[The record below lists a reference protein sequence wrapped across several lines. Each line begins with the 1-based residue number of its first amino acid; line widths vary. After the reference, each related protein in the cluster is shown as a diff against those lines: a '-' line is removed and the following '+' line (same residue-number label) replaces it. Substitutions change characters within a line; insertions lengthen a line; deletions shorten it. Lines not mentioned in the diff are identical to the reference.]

1 LRAISGADDNDPT
14 ALRASVPD
22 YVGATG
28 RGISGLR
35 IGYDESFV
43 STRTD
48 PEVVAAVEAAREV
61 FAALGARI
69 VPVNFPSPYDAL
81 RGWFDICGAE
91 TAKVHEKTYPS
102 RAADYHAGM
111 AGLIEHGRKVS
122 GEAVAKAWVNRLE
135 LSGRLEATFE
145 NVD

>member
-1 LRAISGADDNDPT
+1 STDTGGSIRFPAACNNLTAIKPTWGRVSRYGMFTLSHSLDHIGPFARNAVDAAMILRAISGADDNDPT

-61 FAALGARI
+61 
-69 VPVNFPSPYDAL
+69 
-81 RGWFDICGAE
+81 
-91 TAKVHEKTYPS
+91 
-102 RAADYHAGM
+102 
-111 AGLIEHGRKVS
+111 
-122 GEAVAKAWVNRLE
+122 
-135 LSGRLEATFE
+135 
-145 NVD
+145 